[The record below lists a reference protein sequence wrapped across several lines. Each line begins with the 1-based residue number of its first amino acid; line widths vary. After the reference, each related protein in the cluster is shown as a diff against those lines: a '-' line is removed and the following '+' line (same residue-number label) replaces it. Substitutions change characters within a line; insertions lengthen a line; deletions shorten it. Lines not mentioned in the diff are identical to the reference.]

1 MIKAKEMRETILRNK
16 CDKNKITVVE
26 SLVNR
31 MLEERVMV
39 LAFSKEDAFVLKN
52 IDALFHCKKYLEF
65 MGYHVYENS
74 WEVRLEC

>member
-16 CDKNKITVVE
+16 CDKDKITVVE

-39 LAFSKEDAFVLKN
+39 LSFSKEDPFVLKN
-52 IDALFHCKKYLEF
+52 IEALFHCKKFLECI
-65 MGYHVYENS
+65 GYNVYENA